1 MTPARGR
8 GRPPKNPK
16 PTTSVNNETDSSQ
29 KDEKTSTVNN
39 SDSKTRQSNDNGDGE
54 SLTSLDMMENDDL
67 EEEEVGEN
75 GVKKSNVRLSAILPK
90 PNNSKSSSTPASSS
104 KRG

>member
-1 MTPARGR
+1 M
-8 GRPPKNPK
+8 
-16 PTTSVNNETDSSQ
+16 
-29 KDEKTSTVNN
+29 NN
-39 SDSKTRQSNDNGDGE
+39 SDSKNRQSNDNGDGE

-90 PNNSKSSSTPASSS
+90 LNNSKSSSTPASSS

>member
-1 MTPARGR
+1 M
-8 GRPPKNPK
+8 
-16 PTTSVNNETDSSQ
+16 
-29 KDEKTSTVNN
+29 NN